1 MVQPCRLCFC
11 EESQFLW
18 RGWRLRPLTEHECFF
33 CVSYFCRSCFPL
45 LLLSEPTQSPDC
57 VSEILPPGLKERGER
72 KILLWEV
79 TSLSYMFSD
88 SYEIQWCT
96 IEESSELPRGFAI
109 QTPRMQVD
117 REKKYPIWDIHKW
130 PLRWSFMRESGLRLV
145 WPQQCCGYSRW
156 SWLFHSPLTQ

>member
-1 MVQPCRLCFC
+1 MVQPCRRCFC

-33 CVSYFCRSCFPL
+33 VCPTFVGNTFPCHCWVNQHRVL
-45 LLLSEPTQSPDC
+45 TVCPKFFLQ
-57 VSEILPPGLKERGER
+57 GLRKGER

-79 TSLSYMFSD
+79 TSLSYVFSD
-88 SYEIQWCT
+88 SYGIQWCT
-96 IEESSELPRGFAI
+96 IEDSSELPRGFAI

-145 WPQQCCGYSRW
+145 WPQECCGYSRW
-156 SWLFHSPLTQ
+156 SWLSPLTQ